1 MNKWLVYQLR
11 KLTRPKIVQC
21 DSVKLFI
28 GQLSRTSYARSLYR
42 GSHECEERDIVRK
55 HLTPDDRVLE
65 FGSGLG
71 LVSVICC
78 QIVGAENVVTY
89 EANPVMESMLRTT
102 FALNNVAPD
111 LRMKMIAV
119 ESGDKTFFVTDR
131 FVVSSQINHQK
142 DARELRIPSD
152 SFQDVL
158 AEVKPTFLIMDIE
171 GAEVDLADESIELSG
186 VNKVCVEVHPTI
198 AGDERT
204 SQFIQSLLTR
214 GFQLELSSSRGDVLF
229 FRRGVAQ
236 ASEAIAR
243 RAG

>member
-1 MNKWLVYQLR
+1 MKKWLMYQLR
-11 KLTRPKIVQC
+11 KLARPKIVQC
-21 DSVKLFI
+21 DGVKLFI
-28 GQLSRTSYARSLYR
+28 GELSRTSYARSLYR
-42 GSHECEERDIVRK
+42 GSHECEERDLIRK

-65 FGSGLG
+65 FGSGIG

-89 EANPVMESMLRTT
+89 EANPAMELMLRKT

-119 ESGDKTFFVTDR
+119 ERGNGSFFVTDR

-171 GAEVDLADESIELSG
+171 GAEVDLADESIELSC
-186 VNKVCVEVHPTI
+186 VNKLCVEVHPTI
-198 AGDERT
+198 VGDERT
-204 SQFIQSLLTR
+204 SQFIQSLLAR
-214 GFQLELSSSRGDVLF
+214 GFQLELSSSKGDVLF
-229 FRRGVAQ
+229 FRRAVAKVSETN
-236 ASEAIAR
+236 AS
-243 RAG
+243 RA